1 VVDRQFVEDEGCSL
15 VQNRRSAQLVG
26 RGPRHQGLPQSSRQ
40 SRFVGIPV
48 LELGSPNLVD
58 VGFATQCDD
67 DVDVADQL
75 RINE

>member
-1 VVDRQFVEDEGCSL
+1 
-15 VQNRRSAQLVG
+15 
-26 RGPRHQGLPQSSRQ
+26 LPQSSRQ